1 MADKKYVL
9 LSLLAIMAIAVFF
22 RLWDIKSIP
31 PGFYPD
37 EAMYANNALEAWET
51 KNFKIFYPE
60 NNGRE
65 GLWINIISLPLAILG
80 NEPWVPRGVAAFFG
94 ILTVL
99 GLYFLAKELFSSDRV
114 ALLASFFMA
123 TSFWHINFSRIGFRA
138 ILAPF
143 FLVWSFYFLWRAFKK
158 AEFFN
163 SLSLPRRRRDVR
175 PRLELKNLLFSPSII
190 IAASGLLFGLGF
202 HTYIAYRVA
211 PLLLIIPFML
221 LWKARRKKLILIFLI
236 FAFLA
241 ALPLGI
247 YFLKNPQDFFGRASQ
262 LSIFAG
268 QSPVGDFGL
277 NILKTIGM
285 FFFRGDYNWRHN
297 LAGAPQ
303 LWWPVAIL
311 FLFGSIMYCKN
322 CFRGLAKIWRKL
334 RSRVEKSNC
343 LSKASFGFFVKRGD
357 YNLPKSERLSEN
369 NFYNEKTFLLA
380 WLIILLI
387 PTIISNEGLP
397 HALRGIVVIPAIMIF
412 SALGLEEIIVKAS
425 LWLTKKMEQ
434 YPQYSA
440 QLKRIRKEFVALLF
454 FFAVAAVGQT
464 FNQYFLRWAP
474 NPNVADAFIANY
486 VKIGRYLNTLPED
499 IPKYVIIN
507 ADGVDVYGI
516 PMPSQTVMFITKTYL
531 PKWQSEKNIFYIPM
545 KNLDSFIGEAKQKE
559 NLYIAMLEN
568 DAILRAALKEKINGL
583 KIDASSGIITL
594 HK

>member
-1 MADKKYVL
+1 MSKKHVFLAL
-9 LSLLAIMAIAVFF
+9 LSIMVLASFF

-51 KNFKIFYPE
+51 TNFSALGWKIFYPE

-143 FLVWSFYFLWRAFKK
+143 FLVWSFYFLWKAFKK

-163 SLSLPRRRRDVR
+163 SLSLPRRRRDAR

-236 FAFLA
+236 FSFLA

-247 YFLKNPQDFFGRASQ
+247 YFLKNPQDFLGRASQ
-262 LSIFAG
+262 LSIFAVS
-268 QSPVGDFGL
+268 SPVGDFGL

-285 FFFRGDYNWRHN
+285 FFSRGDYNWRHN

-303 LWWPVAIL
+303 LWWPVSFL
-311 FLFGSIMYCKN
+311 FLLGVFIGIKN
-322 CFRGLAKIWRKL
+322 LIQNSKFKIQ
-334 RSRVEKSNC
+334 N
-343 LSKASFGFFVKRGD
+343 
-357 YNLPKSERLSEN
+357 Y
-369 NFYNEKTFLLA
+369 FLFS
-380 WLIILLI
+380 WLIIMLI

-425 LWLTKKMEQ
+425 NWLTKKMEQ

-454 FFAVAAVGQT
+454 FLAVAAVGQT

-474 NPNVADAFIANY
+474 NPNVADAFSANY
-486 VKIGRYLNTLPED
+486 VKIGKYLNTLPKD

-507 ADGVDVYGI
+507 ADGADVHGI

-531 PKWQSEKNIFYIPM
+531 PKWQSEKNIFYIPI

-559 NLYIAMLEN
+559 NFYIAMLEN

>member
-1 MADKKYVL
+1 MSKKHVFLAL
-9 LSLLAIMAIAVFF
+9 LSIMVLASFF

-143 FLVWSFYFLWRAFKK
+143 FLVWSFYFLWKAFKK

-163 SLSLPRRRRDVR
+163 SLSLPRRRRDAR

-236 FAFLA
+236 FSFLA

-247 YFLKNPQDFFGRASQ
+247 YFLKNPQDFLGRASQ
-262 LSIFAG
+262 LSIFAVS
-268 QSPVGDFGL
+268 SPVGDFGL

-303 LWWPVAIL
+303 LWWPVGFL
-311 FLFGSIMYCKN
+311 FLLGIFIGIKN
-322 CFRGLAKIWRKL
+322 LIQNSKFKIQ
-334 RSRVEKSNC
+334 N
-343 LSKASFGFFVKRGD
+343 
-357 YNLPKSERLSEN
+357 Y
-369 NFYNEKTFLLA
+369 FLFS
-380 WLIILLI
+380 WLIIMLI

-397 HALRGIVVIPAIMIF
+397 HALRSIVVIPAIMIF

-454 FFAVAAVGQT
+454 FLAVAAVGQT

-507 ADGVDVYGI
+507 ADGADVHGI

-531 PKWQSEKNIFYIPM
+531 PKWQSEKNIFYIPI

-559 NLYIAMLEN
+559 NFYIAMLEN